1 MASGETA
8 GRLFRPAF
16 AALCETHG
24 VKLAVLFGSLVTG
37 RASRSS
43 DIDLGVLLDTK
54 NMVGAAG
61 SDGRHLGFSQASCTL
76 SVHQTLTSSS

>member
-43 DIDLGVLLDTK
+43 DIDLRAPGHEEH
-54 NMVGAAG
+54 
-61 SDGRHLGFSQASCTL
+61 GRSRRGPTGGIPASRKPHALCRYIR
-76 SVHQTLTSSS
+76 H